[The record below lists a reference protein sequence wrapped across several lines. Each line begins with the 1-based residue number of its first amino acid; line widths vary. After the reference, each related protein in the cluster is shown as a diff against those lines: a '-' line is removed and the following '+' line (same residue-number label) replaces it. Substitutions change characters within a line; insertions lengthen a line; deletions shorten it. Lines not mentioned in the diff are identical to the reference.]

1 MTLNLQSAAA
11 TPRRGGVFSRRRM
24 VVGGTLTGL
33 TGALGLAAVRPQSAQ
48 AGRDYGGR
56 DYGDSAA
63 ANDVEVLNGAL
74 FYEQQAIWAYSFAA
88 GALSDTDVGR
98 AVLAI
103 ALANQED
110 HVAHRD
116 VLTQVVTDL
125 GGTPVMARSE
135 YDLSSY
141 LEAGEGGVDSDVNI
155 AKLALA
161 LETDAAIVYGM
172 EVAKLKT
179 PELVTAGVSIATTE
193 AAHATTIR
201 AAFISLGIEIPY
213 VPAAFI
219 NSDTR
224 SAWVLS
230 V

>member
-11 TPRRGGVFSRRRM
+11 PPRRGGVFSRRRM
-24 VVGGTLTGL
+24 VVGGALTGL
-33 TGALGLAAVRPQSAQ
+33 TGALGFAAVRPQSAQ
-48 AGRDYGGR
+48 AGRG
-56 DYGDSAA
+56 YGDSAA
-63 ANDVEVLNGAL
+63 ANDIEVLNGAL

-88 GALSDTDVGR
+88 GALSDSDVGR

-125 GGTPVMARSE
+125 GGTPAMARSE

-141 LEAGEGGVDSDVNI
+141 LEAGEGGLDSDVNI

-161 LETDAAIVYGM
+161 LEIDAAIVYGM
-172 EVAKLKT
+172 EVAKLQT
-179 PELVTAGVSIATTE
+179 PELITAGVSIATTE

-201 AAFISLGIEIPY
+201 AAFISLGVEIPY

-224 SAWVLS
+224 SAWVLP